1 MNMRVTNG
9 LFRRVPWPLLPSAAA
24 AAVSS
29 SSPIFHVRTTHRH
42 TAAPMYMHPVKMM
55 APVYEPPLNATIS
68 RPMASETVVA
78 VSQLPTIRI
87 TPWRKQKGKIKTHK
101 S

>member
-1 MNMRVTNG
+1 
-9 LFRRVPWPLLPSAAA
+9 
-24 AAVSS
+24 
-29 SSPIFHVRTTHRH
+29 
-42 TAAPMYMHPVKMM
+42 MYMHPVKMM